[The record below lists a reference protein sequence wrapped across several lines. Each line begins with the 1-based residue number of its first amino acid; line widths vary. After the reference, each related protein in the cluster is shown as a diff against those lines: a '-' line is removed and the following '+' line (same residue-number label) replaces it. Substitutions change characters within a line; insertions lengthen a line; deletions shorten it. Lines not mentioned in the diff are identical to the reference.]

1 MDLTTP
7 QGLRGLLVLCL
18 DGRRKRTPAKLASV
32 MPPYMVKA
40 LQEHAPDVAAARA
53 AARQAQLAADRAQRA
68 YVKKLE
74 AWIRTPGTTVEAID
88 LLAVKG

>member
-7 QGLRGLLVLCL
+7 QGLRDFLTLCL

-32 MPPYMVKA
+32 MPTYMVDA
-40 LQEHAPDVAAARA
+40 LQEHAPDVTAARDA
-53 AARQAQLAADRAQRA
+53 AHQAQLAADRAQRA

-74 AWIRTPGTTVEAID
+74 AWIRTDSTTQEAD
-88 LLAVKG
+88 R